1 MVRSA
6 SQARKTKNQER
17 QILLVVFRVGLR
29 TCESTNVCAYM
40 HAEFAGEA
48 RLRICQLCQTYY
60 YVHAYPRQ
68 TKNDTLM
75 SGGELR
81 STGDGLVGREGKGW
95 QESLTRG
102 AASRRSS
109 SKREHVATPLH
120 TDTEIRF
127 ESHRDQAFTSLRHTC
142 TLTHTCHTSF
152 IWQCF
157 SSLVAPSQPR

>member
-1 MVRSA
+1 MRVHKCMRIYARRVCRRGKNANMSAVSNVLLCTRIPATNEKRS
-6 SQARKTKNQER
+6 S
-17 QILLVVFRVGLR
+17 
-29 TCESTNVCAYM
+29 
-40 HAEFAGEA
+40 
-48 RLRICQLCQTYY
+48 
-60 YVHAYPRQ
+60 P
-68 TKNDTLM
+68 LM